1 MAGIFQHLP
10 GTSNYSSF
18 LGRDPR
24 DARNLEIS
32 STMEPVESE
41 IKKNST
47 DRARSGGRRKIRR
60 ASESE
65 SERERA
71 RARERESRTG
81 DNEHRGAKTSSA
93 IVVLVQG
100 PLNANLVFHDFLA
113 LVFL

>member
-60 ASESE
+60 ASER
-65 SERERA
+65 ERERERRSAEENILINDLRRPGYIYLFSSDYCLRTCA
-71 RARERESRTG
+71 RLHI
-81 DNEHRGAKTSSA
+81 D
-93 IVVLVQG
+93 
-100 PLNANLVFHDFLA
+100 
-113 LVFL
+113 